1 MDGKSLSPL
10 SDALMTALEGSE
22 TQQETSKITVNA
34 LVSKLASWY
43 EKIRNAM
50 DYREEEVILRAAI
63 ERILKRR
70 LILGGSGKTIAAPL
84 VRELVWARYFPNNSL
99 SESIIEKV
107 RRQIDLHLDL
117 RHKILAQHRFS
128 EKVINEWTYHLI
140 SSGLAYLLSPKKEKE
155 LVANYMFQ
163 LIRHNVKII
172 DDTEQAKDV
181 QVFIAVRRSFA
192 KDDIAFLRYH
202 MFNQIFGQL
211 TEDNLE
217 KASTSFLKGYQEIQ
231 RQFNYLRKDRI
242 YAYVKSRTAVFLI
255 LQDLLQ
261 VYGKDIRQ
269 LVADEKELAKVVFS
283 ACEARYKS
291 ISSKVN
297 RAIIRSV
304 FFLLLTKTIF
314 AFSIEGTIEKMMYG
328 KVLWG
333 SMVINIAIPPILM
346 ILVGLLI
353 HPPGRDNSL
362 RILSYIK
369 QVLFEETP
377 RLGDQLLVKKTPDR
391 IDPILNAIF
400 TLLWLLAFIVSF
412 GILIYILTRL
422 HFHLISQA
430 IFIFFLTIVSFMS
443 YRIRLTSKVYA
454 VDERQGVLAPLV
466 DFFFMPVI
474 RVGRHL
480 TEGIAQINI
489 IIFLFDFVI
498 ETPFKVIFAFFEQL
512 FFFLHAKREELE

>member
-10 SDALMTALEGSE
+10 SNALMVALEGGE
-22 TQQETSKITVNA
+22 TAAETGKITVNA

-140 SSGLAYLLSPKKEKE
+140 SSDLAYQLSPKKEKE

-163 LIRHNVKII
+163 LIRHNVKIV

-181 QVFIAVRRSFA
+181 QVFIAIRRSFA

-211 TEDNLE
+211 TGDNLE
-217 KASTSFLKGYQEIQ
+217 TISASFLKGYREIQ
-231 RQFNYLRKDRI
+231 KQLNYSRKDRI
-242 YAYVKSRTAVFLI
+242 YTYIKGRTAVFFI

-261 VYGKDIRQ
+261 VYGKDIRH
-269 LVADEKELAKVVFS
+269 LVADEKGLTKAVFS
-283 ACEARYKS
+283 ACDARYKS
-291 ISSKVN
+291 ISSKVT

-304 FFLLLTKTIF
+304 FFLLLTKAIF
-314 AFSIEGTIEKMMYG
+314 AFFVEGSIEKMMYG
-328 KVLWG
+328 KVLWV
-333 SMVINIAIPPILM
+333 SMLINIAIPPILM
-346 ILVGLLI
+346 IFVGLLI
-353 HPPGRDNSL
+353 RPPGRDNSV
-362 RILSYIK
+362 RILNYIK
-369 QVLFEETP
+369 KVLFEENPTI
-377 RLGDQLLVKKTPDR
+377 GDPLTVKKTPDR
-391 IDPILNAIF
+391 ISPLLDTAF
-400 TLLWLLAFIVSF
+400 TLLWLLTFIVSF
-412 GILIYILTRL
+412 GILVYVLTRL
-422 HFHLISQA
+422 RFHLISQA

-443 YRIRLTSKVYA
+443 YRIRLTSKIYA

-498 ETPFKVIFAFFEQL
+498 ETPFKVIFSFFEQL